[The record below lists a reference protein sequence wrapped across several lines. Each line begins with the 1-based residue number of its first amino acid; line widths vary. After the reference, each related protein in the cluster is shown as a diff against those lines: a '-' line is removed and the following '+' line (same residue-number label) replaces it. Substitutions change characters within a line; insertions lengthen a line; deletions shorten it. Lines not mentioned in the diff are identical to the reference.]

1 MANLDILTYGFALE
15 SDQGS
20 FGWSTISLLTVG
32 ERRMLIDTGPASRR
46 TNLLK
51 ALANHSLEPEDI
63 DTVTSPT
70 STGTTVRTRTC
81 PRTRGSWSTRRSSTM
96 PETRIPETE
105 ARHGR

>member
-32 ERRMLIDTGPASRR
+32 ERRMLIDPGPASRR

-51 ALANHSLEPEDI
+51 ALASHSLEPEDT
-63 DTVTSPT
+63 DTVT
-70 STGTTVRTRTC
+70 
-81 PRTRGSWSTRRSSTM
+81 
-96 PETRIPETE
+96 
-105 ARHGR
+105 